1 MIADLDQS
9 IKQLLVSD
17 LPIKNGEI
25 DVKFDL
31 PNREWSNKLTKP
43 TVNLF
48 LYDVRE
54 NTALRRTQ
62 FDPAGNGNARD
73 ELARMKKAPHRIDC
87 FYMLTT
93 WAAEPEDEHRLLTR
107 VLMSLFRYP
116 VLPDHFLVGTLQE
129 PRFPIQTYVARHDKL
144 TNPAEVWSAL
154 DNEMRPSVAYSA
166 TMTLDPWSEVSGP
179 IVRTL
184 TLRTGKTTSLPWF
197 ERFEGAETRLLG
209 QSVEGRPLL
218 IAETPDR
225 PEFVLLIGRQHP
237 PEVTGA
243 LGMQAFLDTVFGDT
257 PLANRFRDRFKLGV
271 VPLMNP
277 DGVARGHWRH
287 NVGDTDLNRDWG
299 PFKQPETRAVMRW
312 VDGLESTGHELVL
325 VLDFHSTFEDLFY
338 TQPAGDDSADFA
350 SLWLGAS
357 RARLPDFPFKHV
369 PSTNL
374 TQPNSKNYFHNRG
387 MPWCSGRPARRNPSR
402 YRSTAGE
409 STKRYIRSR
418 PSGCLEYC

>member
-25 DVKFDL
+25 DVRFDL

-129 PRFPIQTYVARHDKL
+129 PRFPIQPYVARHDKL

-184 TLRTGKTTSLPWF
+184 TLRTGKTTTLPWF
-197 ERFEGAETRLLG
+197 ERFDEDGFSAELNYIGGTIR
-209 QSVEGRPLL
+209 SKAEDGRPLSGL
-218 IAETPDR
+218 DVAIKGRGWIATTDDD
-225 PEFVLLIGRQHP
+225 G
-237 PEVTGA
+237 
-243 LGMQAFLDTVFGDT
+243 
-257 PLANRFRDRFKLGV
+257 RFKLG
-271 VPLMNP
+271 
-277 DGVARGHWRH
+277 
-287 NVGDTDLNRDWG
+287 
-299 PFKQPETRAVMRW
+299 
-312 VDGLESTGHELVL
+312 
-325 VLDFHSTFEDLFY
+325 
-338 TQPAGDDSADFA
+338 
-350 SLWLGAS
+350 
-357 RARLPDFPFKHV
+357 
-369 PSTNL
+369 
-374 TQPNSKNYFHNRG
+374 G
-387 MPWCSGRPARRNPSR
+387 MPPGDYTLVVWPEKGKPKEKKISVPAASDD
-402 YRSTAGE
+402 YDLA
-409 STKRYIRSR
+409 
-418 PSGCLEYC
+418 L